1 MAESLVK
8 DLQEKNE
15 CVQRNIVLVS
25 EYLISE

>member
-25 EYLISE
+25 EYLNE